1 MINKKVL
8 DTPGLFNYG
17 KNLYNKEKSGGFL
30 MSDINA
36 GDVFFQLVML
46 LFLIVPAVLIFY
58 GVRSWRKRTK
68 QLERIERK
76 LDERR

>member
-1 MINKKVL
+1 
-8 DTPGLFNYG
+8 
-17 KNLYNKEKSGGFL
+17 